1 VVGLG
6 LGVFDLVIIDEAH
19 KSRGGDSGLS
29 RILDGVVLAGD
40 AVRHLAMTAT
50 PVELDVGQ
58 WRQTLR
64 RIGVDAAALSGPG
77 ATSSSAMRRPACG
90 CASRRTALRR
100 WSVSA
105 VRRPLS
111 RRH

>member
-77 ATSSSAMRRPACG
+77 GDIFERYAGLPAG
-90 CASRRTALRR
+90 APVAGQPGGAGALPR
-100 WSVSA
+100 
-105 VRRPLS
+105 RRPLS
-111 RRH
+111 RRP